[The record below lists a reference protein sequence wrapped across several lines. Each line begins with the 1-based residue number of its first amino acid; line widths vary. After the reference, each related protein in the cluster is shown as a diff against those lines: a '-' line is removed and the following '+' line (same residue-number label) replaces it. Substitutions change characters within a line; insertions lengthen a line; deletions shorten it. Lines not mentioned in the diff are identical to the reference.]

1 MIPLLELEQV
11 VQKYLSTSR
20 CLVWTK
26 KSNYGNIY
34 CCRSQNEEVGVVVKD
49 IIPWHFAKLVSGW
62 ESLADFLNQSTLHFR
77 RMLREKEVPLA
88 DMYDCE
94 YVEKHLFHISQECG
108 VSVDTVLRDGP
119 AGTEKIIGMI
129 IRAIKNLIET
139 TGIPDVGLDPQL
151 ANFTELN
158 GKIFYIDVFPALC
171 VFRGERLVHYPNP
184 QSPVQIE
191 QEIERKFMPLGI
203 LRRLRFSIMS
213 VAVELET
220 VFMRQLVEF
229 KSEISLEAINF
240 FRSLPDKAIT
250 IGNGLKEIRQTIES
264 VPPVTGVDTIREIAL
279 RIAQRLP
286 QTERSRFLTDA
297 FCLSSMHLAPGY
309 TGTHEER
316 FARLKNKLVETVQS

>member
-34 CCRSQNEEVGVVVKD
+34 CCRSQNEKVGVVVKD

-62 ESLADFLNQSTLHFR
+62 ESLADFLNESTLHFR

-88 DMYDCE
+88 DLYECE

-108 VSVDTVLRDGP
+108 VSVDTVLRDRS
-119 AGTEKIIGMI
+119 AGTEKIIEMI

-139 TGIPDVGLDPQL
+139 AGIPDVGLDPQL

-171 VFRGERLVHYPNP
+171 IFRGERLVHYPNP
-184 QSPVQIE
+184 QSLAQIE
-191 QEIERKFMPLGI
+191 QEIKRKFMPIGI
-203 LRRLRFSIMS
+203 LRRLRFSLLS
-213 VAVELET
+213 VSIELEGI
-220 VFMRQLVEF
+220 FMKKLAAVCKKETARA
-229 KSEISLEAINF
+229 AIEF
-240 FRSLPDKAIT
+240 FRSLPDNAIVG
-250 IGNGLKEIRQTIES
+250 GNGMKMIQTIAS
-264 VPPVTGVDTIREIAL
+264 VQPVTGVDTIREIAL

-309 TGTHEER
+309 TGAHEER